1 MKAYRPRDDACE
13 PLEPTPRRIPG
24 SDGPTGRLRRV
35 GWIALP
41 VGIVVVVWTLL
52 DVFRT
57 LVMPRAARGRVRLAR
72 ILFRPIWLPWRWIG
86 LRARTVQARE
96 RVLATVAP
104 FFFFVLLVGWVSL
117 ALLGYA
123 LILWSPAFVDGIG
136 PGGDS
141 FGNALYVSGTSLFT
155 LGSVGG
161 VTGWTRAV
169 VVAEAATGLGLFAV
183 VIAYLPVLY
192 QAFNRREVGVLLL
205 DARAGSP
212 PSGPELLH
220 RMGSAGV
227 ASSLHELFAD
237 WERWVADVLES
248 HMSYPLLTLFRS
260 PHDNTSWVT
269 SLGSVLD
276 AATLLLTAVGDEPD
290 ERAILLYGTGVHAVE
305 DLFYYF
311 RLTERGTVIQ
321 RAEFAD
327 VLDDM
332 KDDGFA
338 IRPLDD
344 AYARFTEKRAKYAPR
359 LDALAVLLA
368 APPGLWIGDRSFLGA
383 RTEH

>member
-1 MKAYRPRDDACE
+1 M
-13 PLEPTPRRIPG
+13 
-24 SDGPTGRLRRV
+24 S
-35 GWIALP
+35 WIALP
-41 VGIVVVVWTLL
+41 VGIVLVAWTLL

-57 LVMPRAARGRVRLAR
+57 LVMPRAARGRVRLSR
-72 ILFRPIWLPWRWIG
+72 ILFRTMWRPWRWIG
-86 LRARTVQARE
+86 VRRKTVQARE
-96 RVLATVAP
+96 RVLATAAP

-155 LGSVGG
+155 LGSDGG
-161 VTGWTRAV
+161 VTGWTRAI
-169 VVAEAATGLGLFAV
+169 VVAGGATGLGLFA
-183 VIAYLPVLY
+183 
-192 QAFNRREVGVLLL
+192 E
-205 DARAGSP
+205 
-212 PSGPELLH
+212 
-220 RMGSAGV
+220 
-227 ASSLHELFAD
+227 

-276 AATLLLTAVGDEPD
+276 AATLLLTAVEDEPD
-290 ERAILLYGTGVHAVE
+290 ERAILMYGTGVHAVE

-311 RLTERGTVIQ
+311 RLTERETVIQ
-321 RAEFAD
+321 RDEFED
-327 VLDDM
+327 VLGDM

-338 IRPLDD
+338 VRPLDD
-344 AYARFTEKRAKYAPR
+344 AFARFTEKRAKYAPR

-368 APPGLWIGDRSFLGA
+368 ATPTLWIGDRSFLGA
-383 RTEH
+383 RTAH

>member
-1 MKAYRPRDDACE
+1 MR
-13 PLEPTPRRIPG
+13 
-24 SDGPTGRLRRV
+24 
-35 GWIALP
+35 WIALP
-41 VGIVVVVWTLL
+41 VGILLVVWTLL

-72 ILFRPIWLPWRWIG
+72 ILFRPIWRPWRWIG
-86 LRARTVQARE
+86 LRAKTIQGRE
-96 RVLATVAP
+96 RVLAAAAP
-104 FFFFVLLVGWVSL
+104 FFFFVLLAGWVSL

-136 PGGDS
+136 LGGES

-155 LGSVGG
+155 LGSVTG
-161 VTGWTRAV
+161 VTGWTRAI

-220 RMGSAGV
+220 RMGSTGV
-227 ASSLHELFAD
+227 ASSLHELLAD

-276 AATLLLTAVGDEPD
+276 AATLLLTSVEDEPD

-305 DLFYYF
+305 DLFFYF
-311 RLTERGTVIQ
+311 RLTERETVIQ
-321 RAEFAD
+321 RTEFAD
-327 VLDDM
+327 VLDGM

>member
-1 MKAYRPRDDACE
+1 MR
-13 PLEPTPRRIPG
+13 
-24 SDGPTGRLRRV
+24 
-35 GWIALP
+35 WIALP
-41 VGIVVVVWTLL
+41 VGILLVVWTLL

-57 LVMPRAARGRVRLAR
+57 LVMPRAARGRVRLSR
-72 ILFRPIWLPWRWIG
+72 ILFRTMWRPWRWIG
-86 LRARTVQARE
+86 VRRKTVQARE
-96 RVLATVAP
+96 RVLATAAP

-161 VTGWTRAV
+161 VTGSTRAI
-169 VVAEAATGLGLFAV
+169 VVAEGATGLGLFAV

-227 ASSLHELFAD
+227 ASSLHGLFAE

-276 AATLLLTAVGDEPD
+276 AATLLLTAVEDQPD
-290 ERAILLYGTGVHAVE
+290 ERAILMYGTGVHAVE

-311 RLTERGTVIQ
+311 RLTERETVIQ
-321 RAEFAD
+321 RDEFED
-327 VLDDM
+327 VLGDM

-338 IRPLDD
+338 VRPLDE
-344 AYARFTEKRAKYAPR
+344 AFARFTEKRAKYAPR

-368 APPGLWIGDRSFLGA
+368 ATPTLWIGDRSFLGA
-383 RTEH
+383 RTAH

>member
-1 MKAYRPRDDACE
+1 
-13 PLEPTPRRIPG
+13 
-24 SDGPTGRLRRV
+24 
-35 GWIALP
+35 
-41 VGIVVVVWTLL
+41 
-52 DVFRT
+52 
-57 LVMPRAARGRVRLAR
+57 
-72 ILFRPIWLPWRWIG
+72 
-86 LRARTVQARE
+86 
-96 RVLATVAP
+96 
-104 FFFFVLLVGWVSL
+104 
-117 ALLGYA
+117 
-123 LILWSPAFVDGIG
+123 
-136 PGGDS
+136 
-141 FGNALYVSGTSLFT
+141 LFT

-161 VTGWTRAV
+161 VTGWTRAIV
-169 VVAEAATGLGLFAV
+169 VVEGATGLGLFAV

-220 RMGSAGV
+220 RMGSAG
-227 ASSLHELFAD
+227 ASSSLHGLFAE

-276 AATLLLTAVGDEPD
+276 AATLLLTAVEDEPD

-305 DLFYYF
+305 DLFYYL
-311 RLTERGTVIQ
+311 RLTERETVIQ
-321 RAEFAD
+321 RDEFED
-327 VLDDM
+327 VLGVM

-338 IRPLDD
+338 VRPVDD
-344 AYARFTEKRAKYAPR
+344 AFARFTQKRAKYAPR

-368 APPGLWIGDRSFLGA
+368 ATPTLWIGDRSFLGA

>member
-1 MKAYRPRDDACE
+1 MR
-13 PLEPTPRRIPG
+13 
-24 SDGPTGRLRRV
+24 
-35 GWIALP
+35 WIALP
-41 VGIVVVVWTLL
+41 VGIVLVAYTLL

-57 LVMPRAARGRVRLAR
+57 LVTPRAARGRLRLSR
-72 ILFRPIWLPWRWIG
+72 ILFRPIWRPWRWIG
-86 LRARTVQARE
+86 LRAKTTQARE
-96 RVLATVAP
+96 RILSPAAP
-104 FFFFVLLVGWVSL
+104 FLFFVLLVGWVSL
-117 ALLGYA
+117 ALFGYA

-136 PGGDS
+136 PDGGS

-155 LGSVGG
+155 LGSVTG
-161 VTGWTRAV
+161 VTGWTRAI

-220 RMGSAGV
+220 RMGSGSV
-227 ASSLHELFAD
+227 ASSLHELLAD

-276 AATLLLTAVGDEPD
+276 AATLLLTAVENEPD
-290 ERAILLYGTGVHAVE
+290 ERAVLLFGTGVHAVE

-311 RLTERGTVIQ
+311 RLTERKTVIE
-321 RAEFAD
+321 RDEFED

-332 KDDGFA
+332 KDDGFV
-338 IRPLDD
+338 IRPRDE
-344 AYARFTEKRAKYAPR
+344 AFARFTEKRAKYAPR
-359 LDALAVLLA
+359 LDALAVMLA
-368 APPGLWIGDRSFLGA
+368 APPGLWIGDRSYLGA

>member
-1 MKAYRPRDDACE
+1 MR
-13 PLEPTPRRIPG
+13 
-24 SDGPTGRLRRV
+24 
-35 GWIALP
+35 WIALP
-41 VGIVVVVWTLL
+41 VGIVLVAWTLL

-57 LVMPRAARGRVRLAR
+57 LVMPRAARGRVRLGR
-72 ILFRPIWLPWRWIG
+72 ILFRTMWRPWRWIG
-86 LRARTVQARE
+86 VRRKTVQARE
-96 RVLATVAP
+96 RVLATAAP

-155 LGSVGG
+155 LGSDGG
-161 VTGWTRAV
+161 VTGWTRAI
-169 VVAEAATGLGLFAV
+169 VVAEGATGLGLFAV

-227 ASSLHELFAD
+227 ASSLHGLFAE

-276 AATLLLTAVGDEPD
+276 AATLLLTAVEDAPD
-290 ERAILLYGTGVHAVE
+290 ERAILMYGTGVHAVE

-311 RLTERGTVIQ
+311 RLTERETVIQ
-321 RAEFAD
+321 RDEFED
-327 VLDDM
+327 VLGDM

-338 IRPLDD
+338 VRPLDD
-344 AYARFTEKRAKYAPR
+344 AFARFTEKRAKYAPR

-368 APPGLWIGDRSFLGA
+368 ATPTLWIGDRSFLGA
-383 RTEH
+383 RTAH